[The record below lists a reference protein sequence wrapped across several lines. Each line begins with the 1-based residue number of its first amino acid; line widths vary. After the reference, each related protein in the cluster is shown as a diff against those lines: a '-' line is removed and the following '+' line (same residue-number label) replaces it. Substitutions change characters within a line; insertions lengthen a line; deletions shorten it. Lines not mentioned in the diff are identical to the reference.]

1 MATEVTLSAAARSTL
16 LSLANTAD
24 LISRSNERLSS
35 GLKVASPI
43 DDAKVFFEA
52 KALNDRASTLSD
64 KKDGI
69 DQGISS
75 LSAALEA
82 VDSIDS
88 LVRQAKGIALAAKTA
103 TGTELTSLVTQYN
116 GLLTQID
123 NLASDAS
130 YQGLNLV
137 NGTGSTLSVSFSEQ
151 TSSLLSVAS
160 VDLTTGSL
168 GLNISSAAVT
178 TTGTSFANSSNIDA
192 SITELDAAVTTL
204 RGNGQTLGSNV
215 ALLQT
220 RLDFTKNYVNVLE
233 GGSGKLTLA
242 DITEEGANLVALQTR
257 QQLGINALSFA
268 GQSEQN
274 ILALFR

>member
-1 MATEVTLSAAARSTL
+1 MATEVTLSAASRSTL
-16 LSLANTAD
+16 LSLASTAD

-75 LSAALEA
+75 LSSALEA
-82 VDSIDS
+82 VDSIDA

-123 NLASDAS
+123 NLSADAS

-137 NGTGSTLSVSFSEQ
+137 NGTGSTLSVSFSEK
-151 TSSLLSVAS
+151 TSSLLTVAS

-168 GLNISSAAVT
+168 GLNISSAANFSVT
-178 TTGTSFANSSNIDA
+178 SNVDA

-220 RLDFTKNYVNVLE
+220 RLDFTNSYVNVLE
-233 GGSGKLTLA
+233 GGAGKLTLA

>member
-1 MATEVTLSAAARSTL
+1 MASEVTLSASARASL
-16 LSLANTAD
+16 LSLGETSN
-24 LISRSNERLSS
+24 LIGRTNNRLAS

-52 KALNDRASTLSD
+52 KALNDRASTLNE

-82 VDSIDS
+82 VESIDS

-103 TGTELTSLVTQYN
+103 TGTELTSLETQYN
-116 GLLTQID
+116 GLRTQID
-123 NLASDAS
+123 NLATDAT

-137 NGTGSTLSVSFSEQ
+137 NSTTASLSVSFSNL
-151 TSSLLSVAS
+151 TSSVLTVTS
-160 VDLTTGSL
+160 VDLDTTGL
-168 GLNISSAAVT
+168 AITAAANFSVT
-178 TTGTSFANSSNIDA
+178 ANIDA
-192 SITELDAAVTTL
+192 AIALLDTAITTL
-204 RGNGQTLGSNV
+204 RGAGQTLGSNV

-220 RLDFTKNYVNVLE
+220 RLDFTKNYVDELE
-233 GGSGKLTLA
+233 GGAGKLTLA

-257 QQLGINALSFA
+257 QQLGINGLSFA